1 MEEQKL
7 DGVIS
12 LPSGVF
18 KPYAGVSTAILLFTK
33 TESGGTD
40 FVWFYDVKADGLSL
54 DDKRSPLLSDDK
66 QGAVPVTPLTDEEHS
81 KNNLPDVL
89 RRWRSLASAPL
100 RQAQGIALSQRSKS
114 SSLSEVEGTVNEADR
129 HRTAQSFCVPK
140 ADIVAQ
146 GYDLSLNRYKEVVHE
161 EVDHRA
167 PKDII
172 ADLAK
177 LEIEIQ
183 QEMKELEGLLTS
195 V

>member
-89 RRWRSLASAPL
+89 RRWRSMASTPL
-100 RQAQGIALSQRSKS
+100 RQAQGIALSHRRQS

-129 HRTAQSFCVPK
+129 PRTAQSFCVPK